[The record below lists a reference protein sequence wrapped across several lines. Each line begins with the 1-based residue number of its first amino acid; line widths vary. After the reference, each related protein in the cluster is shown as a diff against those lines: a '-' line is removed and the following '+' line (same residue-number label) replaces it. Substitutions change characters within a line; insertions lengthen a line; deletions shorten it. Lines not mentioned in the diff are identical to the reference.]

1 MNVLNTTVLLIAFF
15 SIFLRTYVTTMYEYF
30 KIDLSELKT
39 SHNQPIMYNVHLLSD
54 QQIASNLLNCFRLE
68 S

>member
-15 SIFLRTYVTTMYEYF
+15 SIFLRTYEYF

-39 SHNQPIMYNVHLLSD
+39 SHYQPILYIVQLLSD